1 MVGVTNPAVF
11 ANLTTETKFELSN
24 DTSKL
29 EGAVTTKESVP
40 KLTPLT
46 VIIWDAD
53 GTAGVVKIVVKTNE
67 NADE

>member
-46 VIIWDAD
+46 VII
-53 GTAGVVKIVVKTNE
+53 
-67 NADE
+67 